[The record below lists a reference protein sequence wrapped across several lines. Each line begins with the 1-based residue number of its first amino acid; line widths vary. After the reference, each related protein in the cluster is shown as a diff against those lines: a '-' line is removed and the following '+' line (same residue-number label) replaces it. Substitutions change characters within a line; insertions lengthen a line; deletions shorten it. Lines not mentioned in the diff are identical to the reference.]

1 MDTSTKQNISY
12 VLRGLVA
19 FLFLLS
25 AVAKMYPSPYF
36 AISTFEMK
44 QLVPLGFSEGLAV
57 YLSRTLI
64 GVEIALGLL
73 LLQPHYLKRF
83 VIPATI
89 ALLAVFIIHLVVTIA
104 GGGNS
109 GNCGCFGTLLP
120 MTPLESVF
128 KNIVTVALLV
138 WLYKLLPVGSDRNNF
153 FILTTVLFASILS
166 VFMLAP
172 IKPQSSDTTF
182 DVGAPIP
189 EEMVTDSLTSSQA
202 DSIAPATENA
212 TTTTAIGPSEV
223 KTDAAKTETATP
235 EKAAV
240 PAGSAPKKSVYS
252 NFFANADKGKKIIGM
267 FVPGCDHC
275 REAAKEMTELR
286 KKDKNFPELEIIFM
300 DEEAEKIPEFF
311 DYAGAKYPYKIL
323 DIVSFWKLLG
333 NSKDTPGVLYL
344 WNGNIIKEWQGIEGE
359 KFNPAALVKELNKK

>member
-1 MDTSTKQNISY
+1 MNTATKQNISF

-44 QLVPLGFSEGLAV
+44 QLVPLGFSEGIAV

-64 GVEIALGLL
+64 GAEIALGLL
-73 LLQPHYLKRF
+73 LLQPHYLKRV
-83 VIPATI
+83 VIPATV
-89 ALLAVFIIHLVVTIA
+89 ALLVVFIIHLLITIA

-128 KNIVTVALLV
+128 KNVVTVALLV
-138 WLYKLLPVGSDRNNF
+138 WLYKLLPSGSDRNNF
-153 FILTTVLFASILS
+153 FILTTVLFASVLS

-172 IKPQSSDTTF
+172 IKLQSSDTTF
-182 DVGAPIP
+182 EVGAPIP
-189 EEMVTDSLTSSQA
+189 EEMAKDTVSA
-202 DSIAPATENA
+202 EVDSITPATENA
-212 TTTTAIGPSEV
+212 KSTTTVAPSEN
-223 KTDAAKTETATP
+223 KTDDAKVETVAP
-235 EKAAV
+235 VKAEV
-240 PAGSAPKKSVYS
+240 PAGPAPKKTVYS
-252 NFFANADKGKKIIGM
+252 NFFANADKGKKIIAL
-267 FVPGCDHC
+267 FVPGCEHC
-275 REAAKEMTELR
+275 RDAAKQMTEL
-286 KKDKNFPELEIIFM
+286 KKKNKDFPELQIIFM

-333 NSKDTPGVLYL
+333 NNKDTPGVLYL
-344 WNGNIIKEWQGIEGE
+344 WNGNVIKEWQGIEGE
-359 KFNPAALVKELNKK
+359 KFNPAALAKELNKK